1 MGCRKGVQPVPDA
14 CTFRH
19 PMTYCESMA
28 CLVCDHS
35 KRFAIETALRE
46 GTPKLKVAKIFGI
59 RRQTLQD
66 HIRSKHEEKS
76 PAKPPDPSLA
86 LEEEVHSLPTD
97 AQIKR
102 MHSRR
107 ERLAYV
113 ERLIED
119 RKFFGSETVA
129 RLVRLWRESAV
140 NQDTATHVAE
150 LFAEALK
157 RQVFARGP
165 KAIRKQFAMA
175 EYLSMSRA
183 CRESGDNKTALAAFD
198 KYVELDGLKEDPSN
212 YKAVLAQAILLIR
225 HEFPHAAPRLEE
237 HLAQFEIVVD
247 QAKAVLEGEIP
258 QEAHVLPPKEES
270 FPEAPPTPRS
280 ESSGIDTGIPSPDGS
295 IEVPSSDA

>member
-1 MGCRKGVQPVPDA
+1 
-14 CTFRH
+14 
-19 PMTYCESMA
+19 MA

-46 GTPKLKVAKIFGI
+46 GTPKLKVAKIFNI

-66 HIRSKHEEKS
+66 HIRFKHEEKS
-76 PAKPPDPSLA
+76 PAKPPDPSVA
-86 LEEEVHSLPTD
+86 VDEEVHALPTD

-119 RKFFGSETVA
+119 RKFFGSETMA
-129 RLVRLWRESAV
+129 RLIRLWRESAV
-140 NQDTATHVAE
+140 TQDTAIHVAE

-157 RQVFARGP
+157 RQTFARGP
-165 KAIRKQFAMA
+165 KAIRRQFAMA

-198 KYVELDGLKEDPSN
+198 KYVELDNLKEDPVAIH
-212 YKAVLAQAILLIR
+212 KQILAQYIQIVQVGAPHLLPHIQAVTAQIEEGCDRAI
-225 HEFPHAAPRLEE
+225 
-237 HLAQFEIVVD
+237 
-247 QAKAVLEGEIP
+247 AVLEGEIP
-258 QEAHVLPPKEES
+258 PQMPLLSHAEE
-270 FPEAPPTPRS
+270 PIQEAPPTPRS
-280 ESSGIDTGIPSPDGS
+280 NEAQSESGIDTGLSPSDS
-295 IEVPSSDA
+295 TRDVPSSE

>member
-1 MGCRKGVQPVPDA
+1 
-14 CTFRH
+14 
-19 PMTYCESMA
+19 MTYCKSMA

-46 GTPKLKVAKIFGI
+46 GTPKLKVAKIFNI

-66 HIRSKHEEKS
+66 HIRFKHEEKS
-76 PAKPPDPSLA
+76 PAKPPDPSVA
-86 LEEEVHSLPTD
+86 VDEEVHALPTD

-119 RKFFGSETVA
+119 RKFFGSETMA

-140 NQDTATHVAE
+140 TQDTAIHVAE

-157 RQVFARGP
+157 RQTFARGP
-165 KAIRKQFAMA
+165 KSIRKQFAMA

-198 KYVELDGLKEDPSN
+198 KYVELDNLKEDKSLDR
-212 YKAVLAQAILLIR
+212 AVLVQIVQLIK
-225 HEFPHAAPRLEE
+225 HEAPHLERRVEE

-247 QAKAVLEGEIP
+247 HAKAVLEGEIP
-258 QEAHVLPPKEES
+258 PQMPLLSHAEE
-270 FPEAPPTPRS
+270 PMQEAPPTPRS
-280 ESSGIDTGIPSPDGS
+280 NEVEKQSGIDTGSFPSDS
-295 IEVPSSDA
+295 TRDVPSSE

>member
-1 MGCRKGVQPVPDA
+1 MPDA

-19 PMTYCESMA
+19 PMAYCKSMA

-46 GTPKLKVAKIFGI
+46 GTPKLKVAKIFNI

-66 HIRSKHEEKS
+66 HIRFKHEEKS
-76 PAKPPDPSLA
+76 PAKPPDPSVA
-86 LEEEVHSLPTD
+86 VEEEVHALPTD
-97 AQIKR
+97 AQIRR

-119 RKFFGSETVA
+119 RKFFGSETMA

-140 NQDTATHVAE
+140 TQDTAIHVAE

-157 RQVFARGP
+157 RQTFARGP
-165 KAIRKQFAMA
+165 KAIRRQFAMA

-198 KYVELDGLKEDPSN
+198 KYVELDNLKEDPVAIH
-212 YKAVLAQAILLIR
+212 KQILAQYIQIVQVGAPHLLPHIQAVTAQIEEGCDRAI
-225 HEFPHAAPRLEE
+225 
-237 HLAQFEIVVD
+237 
-247 QAKAVLEGEIP
+247 AVLEGEIP
-258 QEAHVLPPKEES
+258 PQMPLLSHAEE
-270 FPEAPPTPRS
+270 PVQEAPPTPRS
-280 ESSGIDTGIPSPDGS
+280 NEAQSESGIDTGSPLADS
-295 IEVPSSDA
+295 TCEVPSSE

>member
-1 MGCRKGVQPVPDA
+1 MPDA

-19 PMTYCESMA
+19 PMAYCKSMA

-46 GTPKLKVAKIFGI
+46 GTPKLKVAKIFNI

-66 HIRSKHEEKS
+66 HIRFKHEEKS
-76 PAKPPDPSLA
+76 PAKPPDPSVA
-86 LEEEVHSLPTD
+86 VEEEVHALPTD
-97 AQIKR
+97 AQIRR

-119 RKFFGSETVA
+119 RKFFGSETMA

-140 NQDTATHVAE
+140 TQDTAIHVAE

-157 RQVFARGP
+157 RQTFARGP
-165 KAIRKQFAMA
+165 KAIRRQFAMA

-198 KYVELDGLKEDPSN
+198 KYVELDNLKEDPVAIH
-212 YKAVLAQAILLIR
+212 KQILAQYIQIVQVGAPHLLPHIQAVTAQIEEGCDRAI
-225 HEFPHAAPRLEE
+225 
-237 HLAQFEIVVD
+237 
-247 QAKAVLEGEIP
+247 AVLEGEIP
-258 QEAHVLPPKEES
+258 PQMPLLSHAEE
-270 FPEAPPTPRS
+270 PVQEAPPTPRS
-280 ESSGIDTGIPSPDGS
+280 NEVQSESGIDTGLPHSDS
-295 IEVPSSDA
+295 TRDVPSSE

>member
-1 MGCRKGVQPVPDA
+1 MA
-14 CTFRH
+14 
-19 PMTYCESMA
+19 YCKSMA

-46 GTPKLKVAKIFGI
+46 GTPKLKVAKIFNI

-66 HIRSKHEEKS
+66 HIRFKHEEKS
-76 PAKPPDPSLA
+76 PAKPPDPSVA
-86 LEEEVHSLPTD
+86 VEEEVHALPTD

-119 RKFFGSETVA
+119 RKFFGSETMA
-129 RLVRLWRESAV
+129 RLIRLWRESAV
-140 NQDTATHVAE
+140 TQDTAIHVAE

-157 RQVFARGP
+157 RQTFARGP

-198 KYVELDGLKEDPSN
+198 KYVELDNLKEDPVAIH
-212 YKAVLAQAILLIR
+212 KQILAQYIQIVQVGAPHLLPHIQAVTAQIEEGCDRAI
-225 HEFPHAAPRLEE
+225 
-237 HLAQFEIVVD
+237 
-247 QAKAVLEGEIP
+247 AVLEGEIP
-258 QEAHVLPPKEES
+258 PQMHLLSHAEE
-270 FPEAPPTPRS
+270 PMQEAPPTPRS
-280 ESSGIDTGIPSPDGS
+280 NEAQSESGIDTGSPHSDS
-295 IEVPSSDA
+295 THDVPS

>member
-1 MGCRKGVQPVPDA
+1 MVPEGCPPRAGRVHFPAPSGIMR
-14 CTFRH
+14 F
-19 PMTYCESMA
+19 MA

-46 GTPKLKVAKIFGI
+46 GTPKLKVAKIFNI

-66 HIRSKHEEKS
+66 HIRFKHEEKS
-76 PAKPPDPSLA
+76 PAQPPDPSIA
-86 LEEEVHSLPTD
+86 VEEEAHALPTD

-119 RKFFGSETVA
+119 RKFFGSETMA
-129 RLVRLWRESAV
+129 RLVRLWKEGTV
-140 NQDTATHVAE
+140 GQDAAIQVAE

-157 RQVFARGP
+157 RQTFARGP
-165 KAIRKQFAMA
+165 KAIRRQFAMA

-198 KYVELDGLKEDPSN
+198 KYVDLDNLKETPSLDR
-212 YKAVLAQAILLIR
+212 AVLVQIVQLIK
-225 HEFPHAAPRLEE
+225 HEAPHLEQRVNERLAE
-237 HLAQFEIVVD
+237 FEIVVD
-247 QAKAVLEGEIP
+247 HAKSVLEGEVPI
-258 QEAHVLPPKEES
+258 ES
-270 FPEAPPTPRS
+270 PLLSRGNDSVDVSPPTPRCEETS
-280 ESSGIDTGIPSPDGS
+280 NPGIDTGIPSSED
-295 IEVPSSDA
+295 PSSE

>member
-1 MGCRKGVQPVPDA
+1 MPDA

-19 PMTYCESMA
+19 PMAYCKSMA

-46 GTPKLKVAKIFGI
+46 GTPKLKVAKIFNI

-66 HIRSKHEEKS
+66 HIRFKHEEKS
-76 PAKPPDPSLA
+76 PAKPPDPSVA
-86 LEEEVHSLPTD
+86 VEEEVHALPTD

-119 RKFFGSETVA
+119 RKFFGSETMA
-129 RLVRLWRESAV
+129 RLIRLWRESAV
-140 NQDTATHVAE
+140 TQDTAIHVAE

-157 RQVFARGP
+157 RQTFARGP
-165 KAIRKQFAMA
+165 KAIRRQFAMA

-198 KYVELDGLKEDPSN
+198 KYVELDNLKEDPVAIH
-212 YKAVLAQAILLIR
+212 KQILAQYIQIVQVGAPHLLPHIQAVTAQIEEGCDRAI
-225 HEFPHAAPRLEE
+225 
-237 HLAQFEIVVD
+237 
-247 QAKAVLEGEIP
+247 AVLEGEIP
-258 QEAHVLPPKEES
+258 PQMHLLSHAEE
-270 FPEAPPTPRS
+270 PVQEAPPTPRS
-280 ESSGIDTGIPSPDGS
+280 NEAQSESGIDTGLPPSDS
-295 IEVPSSDA
+295 IRDVPSSE

>member
-1 MGCRKGVQPVPDA
+1 
-14 CTFRH
+14 
-19 PMTYCESMA
+19 MA

-46 GTPKLKVAKIFGI
+46 GTPKLKVAKIFNI

-66 HIRSKHEEKS
+66 HIRFKHEEKS
-76 PAKPPDPSLA
+76 PAKPPDPSVA
-86 LEEEVHSLPTD
+86 VDEEVHALPTD

-119 RKFFGSETVA
+119 RKFFGSETMA
-129 RLVRLWRESAV
+129 RLIRLWRESAV
-140 NQDTATHVAE
+140 TQDTAIHVAE

-157 RQVFARGP
+157 RQTFARGP
-165 KAIRKQFAMA
+165 KAIRRQFAMA

-198 KYVELDGLKEDPSN
+198 KYVELDNLKEDPVAIH
-212 YKAVLAQAILLIR
+212 KQILAQYIQIVQVGAPHLLPHIQAVTAQIEEGCDRAI
-225 HEFPHAAPRLEE
+225 
-237 HLAQFEIVVD
+237 
-247 QAKAVLEGEIP
+247 AVLEGEIP
-258 QEAHVLPPKEES
+258 PQMPLLSHAEE
-270 FPEAPPTPRS
+270 PVQEAPPTPRS
-280 ESSGIDTGIPSPDGS
+280 NEAQSESGIDTGLSPSDS
-295 IEVPSSDA
+295 TRDVPSSE